1 MQNKNEP
8 YVIVLGTAQD
18 GGYPQAG
25 CHEKC
30 CDKAWKNTSLR
41 RNVSCIAIVDPK
53 NKEQWIFDAT
63 PDIKHQLQLLKNKSK
78 IDNISGVFLTHAHI
92 GHYTGLMYFGKE
104 AISSK
109 NLPVYCMPKMKSFI
123 KNNAPWSQL
132 VNIKNI
138 SLNNLQ
144 DLSPVILNSKIK
156 VIPFLVPHRN
166 EYSETVGYKIMVK
179 KKTIIFIP
187 DIDKWEQW
195 DKNIKDLIKD
205 IDYAFLDAT
214 FYDNT
219 ELKRDMNQ
227 IPHPLVKESMKLFA
241 NLTRTDKQ
249 KIHFIHFN
257 HTNPLLNKSSKANQE
272 VILNGFKIADDG
284 QVIRL

>member
-1 MQNKNEP
+1 MQYKNEP
-8 YVIVLGTAQD
+8 YIIVLGTAQD

-30 CDKAWKNTSLR
+30 CNKAWDNTSLR

-63 PDIKHQLQLLKNKSK
+63 PDIKYQLQLLKNTSK
-78 IDNISGVFLTHAHI
+78 INNVSGVFLTHAHI

-104 AISSK
+104 AISTK
-109 NLPVYCMPKMKSFI
+109 NLPVYCMPKMKIFI

-132 VNIKNI
+132 VDIKNI
-138 SLNNLQ
+138 TLKNLQ
-144 DLSPVILNSKIK
+144 DSSEVILNSKIK

-166 EYSETVGYKIMVK
+166 EYSETVGYKL
-179 KKTIIFIP
+179 IINKISIVFIP
-187 DIDKWEQW
+187 DIDKWEDCNKDVMQI
-195 DKNIKDLIKD
+195 IKDA
-205 IDYAFLDAT
+205 DYAFLDAT

-219 ELKRDMNQ
+219 ELKRDMKK
-227 IPHPLVKESMKLFA
+227 IPHPLVKETMKLFHDFS
-241 NLTRTDKQ
+241 NKE

-257 HTNPLLNKSSKANQE
+257 HTNPLIIEESTEKNKVLK
-272 VILNGFKIADDG
+272 NGFNIAEEG
-284 QVIRL
+284 QIIRC

>member
-25 CHEKC
+25 CHETC
-30 CDKAWKNTSLR
+30 CDKAWGNTSLR

-78 IDNISGVFLTHAHI
+78 INNVSGVFLTHAHI

-104 AISSK
+104 AISTK
-109 NLPVYCMPKMKSFI
+109 NLPVFCMPKMKSFI

-132 VNIKNI
+132 VDIKNI
-138 SLNNLQ
+138 TLKSLQ
-144 DLSPVILNSKIK
+144 DSSEVILNSKIK

-166 EYSETVGYKIMVK
+166 EYSETVGYKLIIN
-179 KKTIIFIP
+179 KTTIVFIP
-187 DIDKWEQW
+187 DIDKWEDW
-195 DKNIKDLIKD
+195 NKNVIEIIKDV
-205 IDYAFLDAT
+205 DYAFLDAT

-219 ELKRDMNQ
+219 E
-227 IPHPLVKESMKLFA
+227 
-241 NLTRTDKQ
+241 
-249 KIHFIHFN
+249 
-257 HTNPLLNKSSKANQE
+257 
-272 VILNGFKIADDG
+272 
-284 QVIRL
+284 